1 MCNKQRDQEGE
12 ERYWLQRTTLT
23 ALVAGLSEGLPL
35 GENDGHGQILEGRDV
50 EEGGVLVVLD
60 VLVVNIGLI
69 ARRTGNV
76 AGTSRGEGGVM
87 ERDGKKKQIV
97 IHRPGWFL

>member
-12 ERYWLQRTTLT
+12 ERYWAQRTTLT

-50 EEGGVLVVLD
+50 EEGGVLVVPD

-69 ARRTGNV
+69 ARGTGNV
-76 AGTSRGEGGVM
+76 AGTTRGGG
-87 ERDGKKKQIV
+87 R
-97 IHRPGWFL
+97 

>member
-12 ERYWLQRTTLT
+12 EHYWVQRTTLT

-35 GENDGHGQILEGRDV
+35 RENDGHGQILEGRDV
-50 EEGGVLVVLD
+50 EEGGVLVVPD

-69 ARRTGNV
+69 ARGTGNV
-76 AGTSRGEGGVM
+76 AGTTRGRG
-87 ERDGKKKQIV
+87 R
-97 IHRPGWFL
+97 